1 MGMRGGPRVAFVPAV
16 SMLHRSFNG
25 GPRGASRLM
34 LPVASASAQFAP
46 GPKTHVPL
54 QLERVARSTSD
65 LHRSMRTLRA
75 HVAIQSAR
83 SCEDARSVQRYMRDS
98 AQWPRAA
105 EFKRYLLLD
114 PLYNKVTYCS
124 IRS

>member
-65 LHRSMRTLRA
+65 LRRDMATVRV
-75 HVAIQSAR
+75 HVPIQPAR
-83 SCEDARSVQRYMRDS
+83 SCKDARSVQRYMRDS
-98 AQWPRAA
+98 AQWPRSCGIQ
-105 EFKRYLLLD
+105 EVLLD
-114 PLYNKVTYCS
+114 PLLT
-124 IRS
+124 

>member
-1 MGMRGGPRVAFVPAV
+1 
-16 SMLHRSFNG
+16 MLHRSFNG

-65 LHRSMRTLRA
+65 LHQDMRTLRA
-75 HVAIQSAR
+75 SSHDRADWMGRCSRAVSIYPRRSEIKRAR
-83 SCEDARSVQRYMRDS
+83 R
-98 AQWPRAA
+98 
-105 EFKRYLLLD
+105 
-114 PLYNKVTYCS
+114 
-124 IRS
+124 

>member
-1 MGMRGGPRVAFVPAV
+1 MGMRGGPRVAFVSAV

-65 LHRSMRTLRA
+65 LRRVLETARA
-75 HVAIQSAR
+75 QDPLHSALV
-83 SCEDARSVQRYMRDS
+83 CEDARSVQRYMRDS
-98 AQWPRAA
+98 AQWPQSCGIL
-105 EFKRYLLLD
+105 FF
-114 PLYNKVTYCS
+114 YCTP
-124 IRS
+124 

>member
-25 GPRGASRLM
+25 APRGASRLM

-54 QLERVARSTSD
+54 QLERVARSTSN
-65 LHRSMRTLRA
+65 LLGT
-75 HVAIQSAR
+75 
-83 SCEDARSVQRYMRDS
+83 
-98 AQWPRAA
+98 WPRCASMCPSNLTVVQGRTQRPEVHARFGAVAA
-105 EFKRYLLLD
+105 SCGIQEVFTVPTTL
-114 PLYNKVTYCS
+114 S
-124 IRS
+124 IFEC